1 MNRGYRPDGVR
12 RHVLNGI
19 RGEQGNS
26 KLYLSGS
33 KHKMKYI
40 LCQNLLGEKYKFWIY
55 IKSAISKLISEPNTL
70 ETNL

>member
-1 MNRGYRPDGVR
+1 METEVNRGYRPDGVR

-19 RGEQGNS
+19 RGEQVNS

-33 KHKMKYI
+33 KHI
-40 LCQNLLGEKYKFWIY
+40 LCQNLLGEKYKFWVY